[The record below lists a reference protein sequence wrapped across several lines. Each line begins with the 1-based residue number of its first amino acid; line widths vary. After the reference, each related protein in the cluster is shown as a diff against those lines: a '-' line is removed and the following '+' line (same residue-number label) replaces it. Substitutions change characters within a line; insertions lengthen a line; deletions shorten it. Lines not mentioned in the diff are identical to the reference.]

1 MSNALLAPTP
11 EAHLAKAAR
20 PVTAKTAAFKYYDIE
35 TLNNVFSLCV
45 YSPRTNTV
53 DAFYLVDP
61 TGSLADEIAARRGAN
76 PENGPIDVQVAAETI
91 LAANPAF
98 QTVGDM
104 RRTVLFHDLS
114 TWKGS
119 LALAKM
125 FGLSDADSVND
136 PDSRSSYS
144 SFLRPV
150 CDTDPDYDPFDAH
163 PYFAGYNSF
172 NYDTTMLALYFM
184 EAFSHLPRAL
194 ESNDAPW
201 TGFSAPEASRLRAY
215 NDELFQEQFKK
226 YMPKYLTDGRVS
238 GGKRYAST
246 PNKIRTA
253 MINSGRHIDIARL
266 NEAQRMV
273 ALKRQL
279 GGLGR
284 QIMESD
290 KLDARNATVESL
302 QQLYELLAYNV
313 SDVVGLAKLFE
324 HPTYASGFDLKKGLL
339 DEYPETIYEQS
350 KFTSGPNINRKAVRR
365 DRLTPDASS
374 AKMVGLI
381 LSPYGSLVD
390 LEAVS
395 FMYPSEMVAKERGV
409 ARVNVLDE
417 CRSFF
422 YEKITDA
429 VARAQFDEVYA
440 YYKSIEGLNFNDS
453 EEYTKTYGFSNA
465 PHVLK
470 DIQKSPNNLPYFKAD
485 GSPSTCF
492 ATFSTGG
499 IHGAEAAWG
508 DFHSDSAG
516 YREHAEMIAKA
527 KAIFPDARDFVAE
540 AKRQHNALPLPDGT
554 FVDKQ
559 LVLLGSDP
567 EKVAYRKPRKGDDVQ
582 CEQLARAQAQVP
594 VAADLLA
601 RQRPATQALFVHLTS
616 DEVLKGKIVLAKVAE
631 ATAEY
636 RDAPKQKAPALFE
649 KKADG
654 STKLKDKYTFTSV
667 DTAIHEDFTSY
678 YPNML
683 RNMSAFYNADLGE
696 DRYAKILAD
705 KDRYGQ
711 MMKAPGLS
719 DEEKTRLG
727 VLRNGT
733 KLILNS
739 ASGAGDT
746 THHTPIRVNNAIIS
760 MRIIGQLFSWRIGQ
774 AQTLAGARIISTNTD
789 GLYSVLDEE
798 TNNRVLAEQQ
808 ALINVEI
815 EPEPLIIVSKDSNNR
830 LELEVPEDPA
840 TPLWEAKFVS
850 ASGGTL
856 ACFKEPQPTKSLAHP
871 AVLDWALAR
880 YLRYIA
886 GGFVPSWRTTP
897 VSISEPLDR
906 RLGKQLL
913 LEAIRDLDPVQA
925 ARLFQNVIV
934 AANATVTIPFAADPL
949 DPIAPNIDEVSNPRI
964 LQHYNRMFV
973 VHQGKPGAV
982 SLRAA
987 GAWAV
992 NPASKLKRAKDNLS
1006 PVVTDPIALRILQ
1019 DNGYARS
1026 RVEASQTGRAL
1037 LPEDQDVVVRKING
1051 IDPGWSVLIEN
1062 GDLLCMG
1069 EDKLRDLL
1077 GCLDLDAY
1085 LGMLASTF
1093 ESSWMN
1099 SAGARS
1105 EEESDVE

>member
-11 EAHLAKAAR
+11 DAQLTKAAR
-20 PVTAKTAAFKYYDIE
+20 PVTAKTASFVFYDIE
-35 TLNNVFSLCV
+35 ALNNVWTLCA
-45 YSPRTNTV
+45 YAPRTNTI
-53 DAFYLVDP
+53 DAFYLIDP
-61 TGSLADEIAARRGAN
+61 TGPLAAEIAEK
-76 PENGPIDVQVAAETI
+76 PVSLQDAAEMI
-91 LAANPAF
+91 IASNPAF
-98 QTVGDM
+98 QMVDGM
-104 RRTVLFHDLS
+104 KRTVRLHDLS
-114 TWKGS
+114 TWPGN
-119 LALAKM
+119 LALAQM

-150 CDTDPDYDPFDAH
+150 CDTDPEYDPFEAH
-163 PYFAGYNSF
+163 PYFVGYNSYS
-172 NYDTTMLALYFM
+172 YDTTILALYFM

-194 ESNDAPW
+194 SQNQHAA
-201 TGFSAPEASRLRAY
+201 TGFMPPAASRLRSY
-215 NDELFQEQFKK
+215 NDEMFQEPYKK
-226 YMPKYLTDGRVS
+226 YMHTYLTEGRVA
-238 GGKRYAST
+238 GGKKYGSVPNRIRAS
-246 PNKIRTA
+246 
-253 MINSGRHIDIARL
+253 MINSGRHIDAARL

-290 KLDARNATVESL
+290 KLDSRNATVETL
-302 QQLYELLAYNV
+302 QQFYELLAYNV

-324 HPTYASGFDLKKGLL
+324 HPTYASGFDLKKGLI
-339 DEYPETIYEQS
+339 DEYPETIYEKS
-350 KFTSGPNINRKAVRR
+350 RFSSSPNISPKAVRR
-365 DRLTPDASS
+365 GRLTPDASS
-374 AKMVGLI
+374 AKLVGLI
-381 LSPYGSLVD
+381 LSPYGNLDD

-395 FMYPSEMVAKERGV
+395 FMYPSEMVAKERGIQ
-409 ARVNVLDE
+409 RVNVLDE
-417 CRSFF
+417 CRAFF
-422 YEKITDA
+422 YENITDES
-429 VARAQFDEVYA
+429 ARAQFDEVYR
-440 YYKSIEGLNFNDS
+440 YYKSIEGQNFNDS
-453 EEYTKTYGFSNA
+453 REYTETYGFDNR
-465 PHVLK
+465 PMVLK
-470 DIQKSPNNLPYFKAD
+470 YMPKTANNLPYFNAD

-499 IHGAEAAWG
+499 IHGAEAAW
-508 DFHSDSAG
+508 DRYMAD
-516 YREHAEMIAKA
+516 IALWEPK
-527 KAIFPDARDFVAE
+527 
-540 AKRQHNALPLPDGT
+540 N
-554 FVDKQ
+554 
-559 LVLLGSDP
+559 
-567 EKVAYRKPRKGDDVQ
+567 
-582 CEQLARAQAQVP
+582 
-594 VAADLLA
+594 DLLNA
-601 RQRPATQALFVHLTS
+601 VKR
-616 DEVLKGKIVLAKVAE
+616 
-631 ATAEY
+631 EY
-636 RDAPKQKAPALFE
+636 RDPLVVRTTKGGVTLADGRVVQHAEVLASKSTIKNLKAMSEALEVEYPGWATCPEELFDHERYREIAARFPSVGYKESLPKPELF
-649 KKADG
+649 KVLKDG
-654 STKLKDKYTFTSV
+654 STKLNKKYTYTSV

-683 RNMSAFYNADLGE
+683 RNMSAFYNAELGE

-830 LELEVPEDPA
+830 LEMEVPEDPA
-840 TPLWEAKFVS
+840 TPLWEAPFVS

-871 AVLDWALAR
+871 AVLDWALVR
-880 YLRYIA
+880 YLRYIV
-886 GGFVPSWRTTP
+886 GGYVPSWRDTP
-897 VSISEPLDR
+897 ISITEPLDR
-906 RLGKQLL
+906 RLGKQLM
-913 LEAIRDLDPVQA
+913 LEAIRNSDPVLA
-925 ARLFQNVIV
+925 ARLFQNVIA

-949 DPIAPNIDEVSNPRI
+949 DPIDPKLDEVTNPRK
-964 LQHYNRMFV
+964 LQHYNRMFI

-992 NPASKLKRAKDNLS
+992 TPASKVKRAKDQLS
-1006 PVVTDPIALRILQ
+1006 PVVTDPIALQILQ
-1019 DNGYARS
+1019 ENGYARS
-1026 RVEASQTGRAL
+1026 RVETTQTGRTL

-1051 IDPGWSVLIEN
+1051 IDPAWSVLIEN

-1069 EDKLRDLL
+1069 DDALRDLL
-1077 GCLDLDAY
+1077 GCLDIDAY
-1085 LGMLASTF
+1085 VGLLASTF
-1093 ESSWMN
+1093 EVSWMN
-1099 SAGARS
+1099 SADGSA
-1105 EEESDVE
+1105 EDESDED